1 MSAVGPCRRLSVG
14 GHTSQHDRT
23 EVGATCRPVCSGPGV
38 WVHGAAGGRVVAC
51 QGPAA
56 RALRGPRGGGLDI
69 AARRQGER
77 GWLTG
82 ALGAFAVGPPG
93 EWAAAWRRRLAR
105 RVQGR
110 DAHLSK
116 FCWAFRMPGAV
127 HVQGGGDFQNFLRK
141 TYDELKK
148 KL

>member
-1 MSAVGPCRRLSVG
+1 LLAV
-14 GHTSQHDRT
+14 
-23 EVGATCRPVCSGPGV
+23 
-38 WVHGAAGGRVVAC
+38 
-51 QGPAA
+51 
-56 RALRGPRGGGLDI
+56 
-69 AARRQGER
+69 
-77 GWLTG
+77 
-82 ALGAFAVGPPG
+82 FK
-93 EWAAAWRRRLAR
+93 
-105 RVQGR
+105 